1 MTTHTVSCLDVFTDA
16 VQDVIRSV
24 APAGFEVRFARSYD
38 AAEQMDLVAAA
49 DFILAGGA
57 PVSAAMIERAGRAR
71 LIQKWGIGVDKID
84 LEAARRRGLPVAI
97 TAGANASPVAEL
109 AVGLM
114 LAVYRRIA
122 LADRKMREGSWVK
135 AEMRS
140 WCYQIDGKTV
150 GIIGFGAIGRM
161 VAHKLRGFDANIL
174 YYDIVRPP
182 QIVEKAL
189 RAKFVPL
196 DELLQRSDIVTLHT
210 PLTKLTDRMIGAD
223 AIRRMKDG
231 AVLVNTARGEIVDEP
246 ALEAALK
253 SGKLRGAG
261 LDTFALEPIRPN
273 HPFLALDNIVLTP
286 HAGGGVFDNVE
297 NVARH
302 ALGNM
307 VKVLEGAELAAPDVI
322 VPATAGIG
330 HNKGAA
336 GG

>member
-1 MTTHTVSCLDVFTDA
+1 MTQYTVSCLDVFTDA
-16 VQDVIRSV
+16 VQGVIRGV
-24 APAGFEVRFARSYD
+24 APAEFEFRFAKSYD
-38 AAEQMDLVAAA
+38 KAEQTDLVAAA
-49 DFILAGGA
+49 DFILVGGA
-57 PVSAAMIERAGRAR
+57 TLSRDMIERASRAR
-71 LIQKWGIGVDKID
+71 LVQKWGIGVDKID
-84 LEAARRRGLPVAI
+84 LDAARERGLPVAI

-122 LADRKMREGSWVK
+122 LADRRMREGTWVK

-161 VAHKLRGFDANIL
+161 VAHRLRGFDANIL

-182 QIVEKAL
+182 QILERAL
-189 RAKFVPL
+189 RAKFVPF
-196 DELLQRSDIVTLHT
+196 DELIAKSDIVTLHT
-210 PLTKLTDRMIGAD
+210 PLTDLTDKMIDGEV
-223 AIRRMKDG
+223 IGRMKPG
-231 AVLVNTARGEIVDEP
+231 AVLINTARGEIVDE
-246 ALEAALK
+246 AALAAALR

-261 LDTFALEPIRPN
+261 LDTFEEEPIAKD
-273 HPFLALDNIVLTP
+273 HPFLKLDNMVLTP

-307 VKVLEGAELAAPDVI
+307 VKVLDGAALAAPDVI
-322 VPATAGIG
+322 VPAGPGIG

-336 GG
+336 NG

>member
-1 MTTHTVSCLDVFTDA
+1 MGKYTVSCLDVFTDA
-16 VQDVIRSV
+16 VQGAIRGV
-24 APAGFEVRFARSYD
+24 APAGFEFRFARSYD
-38 AAEQMDLVAAA
+38 PAEQMDLVASA
-49 DFILAGGA
+49 DFILVGGA
-57 PVSAAMIERAGRAR
+57 TLSREMIERAGRAR

-84 LEAARRRGLPVAI
+84 LATARRLGVPVAI

-150 GIIGFGAIGRM
+150 GIVGFGAIGRM
-161 VAHKLRGFDANIL
+161 VAHRLRGFDAKII

-182 QIVEKAL
+182 QILERSL
-189 RAKFVPL
+189 RATYVPFE
-196 DELLQRSDIVTLHT
+196 ELIAQSDILTLHT
-210 PLTKLTDRMIGAD
+210 PLTDLTNSLINADVIG
-223 AIRRMKDG
+223 RMKPG
-231 AVLVNTARGEIVDEP
+231 AVLINTARGEIVDEA
-246 ALEAALK
+246 ALEHALV
-253 SGKLRGAG
+253 SGRLRGAG
-261 LDTFALEPIRPN
+261 LDTFMVEPIRQD
-273 HPFLALDNIVLTP
+273 HAFLKLDNIVLTP

-307 VKVLEGAELAAPDVI
+307 VKMLEGVELTAADVI
-322 VPATAGIG
+322 VPAGGIG
-330 HNKGAA
+330 HNQAA
-336 GG
+336 ANG